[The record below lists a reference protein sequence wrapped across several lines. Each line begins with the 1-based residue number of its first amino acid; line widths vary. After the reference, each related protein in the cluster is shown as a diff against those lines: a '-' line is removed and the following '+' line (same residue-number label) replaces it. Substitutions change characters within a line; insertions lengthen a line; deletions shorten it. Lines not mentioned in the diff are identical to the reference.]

1 MKKNKLL
8 LNEDTTRK
16 FMKYANIGTLA
27 EGFLDHM
34 VEEAEAVEE
43 ELDES
48 EELEESASIEETEEL
63 EEVSLGSLEEE
74 EYMEDEEDLDDAA
87 PELDAPEPEHGAAP
101 VSDEEKVRE
110 LLDGVAALVKDVFD
124 VDVGVEGGEPAADM
138 PLDADPM
145 DDMGDLDAA
154 GEEEAE
160 IDLEEEF
167 DTAGISLE
175 EETWTEDKVNEVT
188 QRVAKRLLEMTKK
201 S

>member
-16 FMKYANIGTLA
+16 FMKYANIGPLA
-27 EGFLDHM
+27 EGFLDQM
-34 VEEAEAVEE
+34 IEEAEAVDE
-43 ELDES
+43 ELEEG

-63 EEVSLGSLEEE
+63 EEVSLGSLGEEDGL
-74 EYMEDEEDLDDAA
+74 EDEEDLGAPEPELDPELDSE
-87 PELDAPEPEHGAAP
+87 PELDAAP
-101 VSDEEKVRE
+101 ASDEEKVRE

-124 VDVGVEGGEPAADM
+124 VDVGVEGGEAPEEEA

-145 DDMGDLDAA
+145 VDLPVD
-154 GEEEAE
+154 GEEEE
-160 IDLEEEF
+160 VDLEEKF
-167 DTAGISLE
+167 DSAGISLE
-175 EETWTEDKVNEVT
+175 EDTWTEDKINEVT